1 MEASEALTQ
10 RTSRFS
16 DTPHLSYS
24 QINKYL
30 TCPEKYRLYYKEGLR
45 PRVPSASLVFGQ
57 LIHQALA
64 HLLGEGGDPVEYF
77 RNAWESSREVE
88 LDYGSRDS
96 WDKLLERGV
105 GLLQK
110 FQEEELE
117 KFEDVL
123 SVEAPFEVAISG
135 LEDPFVGVID
145 LVARIDGQRTVIDF
159 KTSKSSYSGH
169 EAEMSDQL
177 LAYALARPDADRV
190 GLCVLV
196 KTKSPKI
203 EWHFADLP
211 ASRLQ
216 EYLWKARLVAHEIE
230 AGRFFK
236 RPGLWCNWCD
246 FLPVCL
252 GNEEEAEETLVRIN
266 EASG

>member
-1 MEASEALTQ
+1 MEASEALPD
-10 RTSRFS
+10 RKSRFS

-30 TCPEKYRLYYKEGLR
+30 TCPEKYRLWYREGLR

-64 HLLGEGGDPVEYF
+64 HLLGEDGDPVEYF
-77 RNAWESSREVE
+77 RGAWESAKEVE

-96 WDKLLERGV
+96 WEKLRERGV

-110 FQEEELE
+110 FQEDELD
-117 KFEDVL
+117 KFEHVL
-123 SVEAPFEVAISG
+123 SVEEPFEVEISG
-135 LEDPFVGVID
+135 LKDPFVGVID
-145 LVARIDGQRTVIDF
+145 LVARMDGKRTLVDF

-177 LAYALARPDADRV
+177 VAYALANPDADRV
-190 GLCVLV
+190 ALCVLV
-196 KTKSPKI
+196 KTKTPKI
-203 EWHFADLP
+203 EWQFAELP
-211 ASRLQ
+211 VSRLQ
-216 EYLWKARLVAHEIE
+216 EYLWKARLVASEVE
-230 AGRFFK
+230 AGKFYK

-266 EASG
+266 KASG